1 MPKTNAIHLRQGQFG
16 PLRFLLP
23 AIVVCAA
30 IIFWLTMPLGIA
42 AEKSALSP
50 AQARQFIA
58 DNRGNANFIIVDL
71 RTRNEFEQGHIEGAR
86 LIPYYAVNFNRI
98 VSQLDR
104 GATILLYCQ
113 RGRQSPLAFRALEKL
128 RFTDVFI
135 LDGGVVAW
143 TEAGFPLVF

>member
-1 MPKTNAIHLRQGQFG
+1 MPKTNAIHQRLGLAGQR
-16 PLRFLLP
+16 RFLLP
-23 AIVVCAA
+23 AIGICAA
-30 IIFWLTMPLGIA
+30 ILFWLTMPQGIA

-50 AQARQFIA
+50 EQARQLIE
-58 DNRGNANFIIVDL
+58 DNRDNENFIIVDL
-71 RTRNEFEQGHIEGAR
+71 RASVEFDQGHIEGAR
-86 LIPYYAVNFNRI
+86 SIHYYAVNFNRI
-98 VSQLDR
+98 VSQLNRD
-104 GATILLYCQ
+104 ATILLYCQ